1 MSDDPNDIV
10 NTGDDDAPDD
20 WEQFANDVPIGAEP
34 TATKPEHAG
43 GSEAEM
49 VGDDHAI
56 LDETLARKTRAEY
69 SEVNRNRDALLDSV
83 GLNSPENKTLRGRID
98 SLKIDG
104 LFAMLPDDPMDRIDR
119 YRGLIEGRLKSLP
132 AYAFYD
138 LKPKMK
144 IDGLVSIRSERME
157 SIIEDADEIQ
167 KSLTLSA
174 GLIARLYEK
183 LHEQIALH
191 EELLAHAES
200 VKQTHQQ
207 AMAALPGWSL
217 ELARFVEALGLQSET
232 VKRNRTEIHNALK
245 TALAEFVADDKRS
258 DIMVA
263 YLEDRSNIDE
273 AIPTPSNDVTS
284 KNIDEP
290 IADIAPISEQSPPVT
305 DTLAPTLEPASTI
318 IEEAAIGVSPTDHIT
333 PQVLDDVVDE
343 AAKPALSFCG
353 DFNPA
358 EHDIIPFDLTRTN
371 TEPTQGICR
380 IDGIE
385 KGHGLSGLFSQFNY
399 EQIDGL
405 KSILA
410 QRMDQRSQW
419 VEHLRQPISKYCF
432 GASSNAWNK
441 YDVPIGDYVI
451 VQKKG
456 RSSILPDY
464 QLDTY
469 LPPYHS
475 MKSFLG
481 FLNECAQKIDRPL
494 KENLLIWDCLTE
506 VANGEE
512 CMRHHVNGRHRGG
525 DPQQAYDFIRQAVLL
540 YLKMA
545 SSYARPDNT
554 SELVKEHMVRFWLFL
569 LVGRMR
575 GDMLNTLWPDGFFHG
590 VHGFDPVLKDEGH
603 MVLYRTKT
611 GSIANSIAHSWSES
625 TD

>member
-1 MSDDPNDIV
+1 MSDDPNDVV
-10 NTGDDDAPDD
+10 NTGEDDAPDA
-20 WEQFANDVPIGAEP
+20 WEQFAIDPPVGTEP
-34 TATKPEHAG
+34 TATKPELAG

-49 VGDDHAI
+49 VGEEHAI
-56 LDETLARKTRAEY
+56 LDEALARKTRAEY

-104 LFAMLPDDPMDRIDR
+104 LFAMMPDDPMDRIDR

-144 IDGLVSIRSERME
+144 IDGSVSIRSERME

-217 ELARFVEALGLQSET
+217 ELARFVEALGIQSET

-318 IEEAAIGVSPTDHIT
+318 IEEAAIGVSPTDHIA
-333 PQVLDDVVDE
+333 PKVLDDVVDE
-343 AAKPALSFCG
+343 PAKPALSFCR

-358 EHDIIPFDLTRTN
+358 EHDIIPFDPTRTN
-371 TEPTQGICR
+371 TEPTQGFCR

-385 KGHGLSGLFSQFNY
+385 KGHRLSGLFSQFDY
-399 EQIDGL
+399 QQIDGL
-405 KSILA
+405 ESISA
-410 QRMDQRSQW
+410 QRMDQRSQL
-419 VEHLRQPISKYCF
+419 VKNLRAGSSIESF
-432 GASSNAWNK
+432 GNHSSMWNK
-441 YDVPIGDYVI
+441 YDMPIGDYVM

-456 RSSILPDY
+456 RSPILPDY
-464 QLDTY
+464 TPDTY
-469 LPPYHS
+469 LPPFRSLASYVS
-475 MKSFLG
+475 T
-481 FLNECAQKIDRPL
+481 L
-494 KENLLIWDCLTE
+494 KTLTNDPNLPSPQEMTIWDCLAE
-506 VANGEE
+506 DADGKEYMRYHINGV
-512 CMRHHVNGRHRGG
+512 HNGG
-525 DPQQAYDFIRQAVLL
+525 DPQQAYDFIRRTGLFQTSVLGHGRPF
-540 YLKMA
+540 KA
-545 SSYARPDNT
+545 SA
-554 SELVKEHMVRFWLFL
+554 LVKEHIARFWLFL
-569 LVGRMR
+569 VLGRMR
-575 GDMLNTLWPDGFFHG
+575 GNMLNELWPDGFFHG
-590 VHGFDPVLKDEGH
+590 VHGFDPVLGDEGH
-603 MVLYRTKT
+603 MVLYRTKA

-625 TD
+625 MD

>member
-10 NTGDDDAPDD
+10 NTGEDDAPDA
-20 WEQFANDVPIGAEP
+20 WEQFAIDPPIGTES
-34 TATKPEHAG
+34 TVTKPEHAV

-56 LDETLARKTRAEY
+56 LDEALARKTRGEY

-83 GLNSPENKTLRGRID
+83 DLNSPENKTLRGRID

-144 IDGLVSIRSERME
+144 IDGSVSIRSERMA

-174 GLIARLYEK
+174 HVITSLYEK

-191 EELLAHAES
+191 EELLEHAKT
-200 VKQTHQQ
+200 VKQTQHQ

-217 ELARFVEALGLQSET
+217 ELARFVEALGIQSET

-245 TALAEFVADDKRS
+245 EALAEFVADDKRS

-273 AIPTPSNDVTS
+273 VIPTPSNDVTS

-290 IADIAPISEQSPPVT
+290 IADIAPIFEPSPSAT
-305 DTLAPTLEPASTI
+305 DMIAPTLELASTI
-318 IEEAAIGVSPTDHIT
+318 AEIATTDVSPLDHIAPT
-333 PQVLDDVVDE
+333 VLDNVVDQP
-343 AAKPALSFCG
+343 AKPALSFCG

-358 EHDIIPFDLTRTN
+358 DHDIIPFDPTRTN

-385 KGHGLSGLFSQFNY
+385 KGHGLSGLFSQFDY
-399 EQIDGL
+399 EKIDGL

-419 VEHLRQPISKYCF
+419 VEHLRQPFSKNCF

-475 MKSFLG
+475 MASYLG
-481 FLNECAQKIDRPL
+481 LLSDCAPEIDLPL
-494 KENLLIWDCLTE
+494 KGNLLIWDCLTE
-506 VANGEE
+506 VANGEKY
-512 CMRHHVNGRHRGG
+512 MRYHIDGRHRGG
-525 DPQQAYDFIRQAVLL
+525 DPQQAYELIRQVVPL
-540 YLKMA
+540 YLKLA
-545 SSYARPDNT
+545 SSLTRPDNT

-575 GDMLNTLWPDGFFHG
+575 GNMLNALWPDGFFHG
-590 VHGFDPVLKDEGH
+590 VHGFDPVLKDKGH
-603 MVLYRTKT
+603 MVLYRAKA
-611 GSIANSIAHSWSES
+611 GSIANSIEY
-625 TD
+625 TMGEPRD